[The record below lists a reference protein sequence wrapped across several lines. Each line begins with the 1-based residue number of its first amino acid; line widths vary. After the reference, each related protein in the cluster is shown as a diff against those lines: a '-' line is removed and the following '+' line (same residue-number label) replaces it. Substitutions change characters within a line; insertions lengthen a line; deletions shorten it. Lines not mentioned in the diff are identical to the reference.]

1 MKTRALCLLLLLT
14 LSLPGITLQEAVERG
29 KALSHRVTLKKIDEE
44 GASLGLDNAR
54 YARLFTV
61 AFGSSFTAKSDFP
74 ELSLSLPSASGTPLN
89 IQRTLGS
96 WDSYDARVALSQPL
110 WTGGTLTSLLRKSER
125 EWEAARWDR
134 KGAER
139 EAASLVKGSFYLYR
153 MLRAKEEN
161 LGQLVERLR
170 LHRKRLELLLK
181 EKQIRRSDLLET
193 DARINENLLNLEET
207 RELKDQ
213 EALRF
218 QRLCDISPESI
229 EGTPSEREWSLQE
242 ALSLYRENH
251 PLFRSL
257 EKRREAWQYQKRAVE
272 GLSKPQLALFTE
284 LHFGKPGLN
293 SLQNRGALYA
303 LGGIALTF
311 PLFQWNRSK
320 RDSRIAELGI
330 ERTTNSLEERAKD
343 VEETLRQTFRALESV
358 NKRLE
363 LTQELV
369 LISRQDLL
377 LKERLYREAQLPHL
391 DYLGALTAEESRL
404 SQKEALSF
412 LRESLLLRIDAL
424 VAPEPEA

>member
-1 MKTRALCLLLLLT
+1 
-14 LSLPGITLQEAVERG
+14 
-29 KALSHRVTLKKIDEE
+29 
-44 GASLGLDNAR
+44 
-54 YARLFTV
+54 
-61 AFGSSFTAKSDFP
+61 
-74 ELSLSLPSASGTPLN
+74 
-89 IQRTLGS
+89 
-96 WDSYDARVALSQPL
+96 
-110 WTGGTLTSLLRKSER
+110 
-125 EWEAARWDR
+125 
-134 KGAER
+134 
-139 EAASLVKGSFYLYR
+139 

-320 RDSRIAELGI
+320 RDSRNAELGV
-330 ERTTNSLEERAKD
+330 ERMTNSLQERAKD

-358 NKRLE
+358 NKRME

-369 LISRQDLL
+369 QISRQDLL
-377 LKERLYREAQLPHL
+377 LKERLYREAQLSHL
-391 DYLGALTAEESRL
+391 DYLAALTAEESRL
-404 SQKEALSF
+404 SQKEALSC
-412 LRESLLLRIDAL
+412 LRESLLLRIDTL

>member
-29 KALSHRVTLKKIDEE
+29 KALSHRVSLKKIDEE

-61 AFGSSFTAKSDFP
+61 AFASSFTAKSDFP

-229 EGTPSEREWSLQE
+229 EGTPSEREW
-242 ALSLYRENH
+242 
-251 PLFRSL
+251 
-257 EKRREAWQYQKRAVE
+257 
-272 GLSKPQLALFTE
+272 
-284 LHFGKPGLN
+284 
-293 SLQNRGALYA
+293 
-303 LGGIALTF
+303 
-311 PLFQWNRSK
+311 
-320 RDSRIAELGI
+320 
-330 ERTTNSLEERAKD
+330 
-343 VEETLRQTFRALESV
+343 
-358 NKRLE
+358 
-363 LTQELV
+363 
-369 LISRQDLL
+369 
-377 LKERLYREAQLPHL
+377 
-391 DYLGALTAEESRL
+391 
-404 SQKEALSF
+404 
-412 LRESLLLRIDAL
+412 
-424 VAPEPEA
+424 